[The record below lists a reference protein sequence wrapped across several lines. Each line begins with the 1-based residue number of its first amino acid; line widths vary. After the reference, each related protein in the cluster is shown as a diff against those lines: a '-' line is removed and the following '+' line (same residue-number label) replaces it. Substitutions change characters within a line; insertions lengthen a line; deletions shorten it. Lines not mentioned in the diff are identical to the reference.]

1 MGPPVYSVSPVVNN
15 ILCIRRV
22 PGTFEPCGKKPE
34 PKHAGYGRGKRNRG
48 RGRGWS
54 SDRGGG
60 NDDRK
65 GGGGRGGRGGGGGR
79 GRGGNQKRGNRNW
92 ELLSIY
98 FPVSVYL
105 HMKLFMQIISNG
117 TCWFFFA
124 TVIFWNKVKREV
136 MNFNVLKN
144 VN

>member
-1 MGPPVYSVSPVVNN
+1 MGPPVDSVSPVVNN

-65 GGGGRGGRGGGGGR
+65 GV
-79 GRGGNQKRGNRNW
+79 
-92 ELLSIY
+92 Y

-117 TCWFFFA
+117 TC
-124 TVIFWNKVKREV
+124 
-136 MNFNVLKN
+136 
-144 VN
+144 